1 MRNCYFLGL
10 FFLLFLYACSDTRD
24 RQYLSK
30 AEECYHSFPDSA
42 RFYLDIIDFPEKMSD
57 ENQAR
62 WILLNVRLH
71 QKSNISLQH
80 DTLILKAL
88 DYYTSKNI
96 AEQVG
101 RANLYA
107 GRVFE
112 ARQEHEM
119 AKKYFNE
126 AIIVGKN
133 TANYKLAGRSASE
146 LAEIYQ
152 DDRSYEQAIDWFTHS
167 YHWAFQANDIYYQIN
182 ALRKRADCYLESQQL
197 QKALED
203 YDKALDEVPDDKEE
217 LRSDIYKNRAIAHLK
232 LEAFEKAKS
241 DIKTAMKFAENTKL
255 KTVHLWIL
263 ADIFEREDQMDSA
276 YFYNNKAF
284 LEVKQIRNS
293 ADVPTSLES
302 LLDINASDKIR
313 KPHLESY
320 QLYRSVS
327 DSIYEKERFN
337 ATLMFENKFHQEV
350 IKNKNKNL
358 VIRNQQYLLLLAIAL
373 LVIFFIFYIYRVKS
387 LTSKAMLVEKD
398 IAIGRRDQTINT
410 YKISASKR
418 LDIYR
423 RMVGLSLAP
432 NSERYVKLLDDYNQ
446 IVHGSSKPF
455 RFEWK
460 DFEELLHL
468 VYPGFKDKLSKL
480 YPGLQSKELQVI
492 LLQKGG
498 LSIQE
503 IADLLHLSIHTI
515 YRRNSEI
522 RKKMQ
527 IPENQSLISFLG
539 RT

>member
-1 MRNCYFLGL
+1 MFLNS
-10 FFLLFLYACSDTRD
+10 CSDTRD

-88 DYYTSKNI
+88 DYYTSKNVV
-96 AEQVG
+96 EHVG

-126 AIIVGKN
+126 AITVGKN
-133 TANYKLAGRSASE
+133 TANYKLAGRSACE

-152 DDRSYEQAIDWFTHS
+152 DDRSYEKAIDWFTHS
-167 YHWAFQANDIYYQIN
+167 YNWAFQANDIYYQVN

-197 QKALED
+197 EKALID
-203 YDKALDEVPDDKEE
+203 YDKALDEIPDDKEE

-232 LEAFEKAKS
+232 LEAFEQAKA
-241 DIKTAMKFAENTKL
+241 DIKRAMEFAENTKL

-284 LEVKQIRNS
+284 LEVKQIRSS
-293 ADVPTSLES
+293 ADIPISLES

-337 ATLMFENKFHQEV
+337 ASLMFENKFQQEV

-373 LVIFFIFYIYRVKS
+373 LVIFFVFYIYRVKS

-398 IAIGRRDQTINT
+398 KAIGRRDQTINT

-446 IVHGSSKPF
+446 IVHGSSKSF

-460 DFEELLHL
+460 DFEELLQL
-468 VYPGFKDKLSKL
+468 VYPGFKEKLSKL
-480 YPGLQSKELQVI
+480 YPNLHSKELQVI
-492 LLQKGG
+492 ALQKGG

-503 IADLLHLSIHTI
+503 IADLLGLSIHTI

-522 RKKMQ
+522 RKKMK
-527 IPENQSLISFLG
+527 IPEHQSLISFLVE
-539 RT
+539 RLKS